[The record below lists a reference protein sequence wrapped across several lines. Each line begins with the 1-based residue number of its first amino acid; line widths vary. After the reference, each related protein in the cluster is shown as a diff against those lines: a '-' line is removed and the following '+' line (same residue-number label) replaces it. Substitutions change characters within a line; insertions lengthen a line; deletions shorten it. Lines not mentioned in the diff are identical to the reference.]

1 MDGMNDGV
9 ARMEVLEAGPG
20 HLVVRIFGEI
30 DLSNVDD
37 VNDQVEV
44 LLARPVQRV
53 DLNVTDLE
61 FMDSS
66 GIALLLRITNRFG
79 PVDVIGANPLI
90 RRVIEATGLTDILR
104 VGAVPE

>member
-9 ARMEVLEAGPG
+9 ARMEVSEAGPG
-20 HLVVRIFGEI
+20 HLVVRISGEI
-30 DLSNVDD
+30 DLSSVDD
-37 VNDQVEV
+37 VTDQVEI
-44 LLARPVQRV
+44 LLARTVQRV

-79 PVDVIGANPLI
+79 PIDLIGANPLI

-104 VGAVPE
+104 VPE